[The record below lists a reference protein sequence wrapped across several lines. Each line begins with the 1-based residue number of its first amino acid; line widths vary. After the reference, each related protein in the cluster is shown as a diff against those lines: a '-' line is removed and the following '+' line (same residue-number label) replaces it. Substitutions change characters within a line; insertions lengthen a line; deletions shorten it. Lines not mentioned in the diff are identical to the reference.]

1 MSGTD
6 TDISPRMG
14 FIGLGNIGAPM
25 AQHLLGWPGGLVVRD
40 LDESATAPFADGGA
54 TVATSA
60 TEVAEQCDVIS
71 VMVLDDAQVRLV
83 VGEVLASARPGTVIA
98 IHSTIH
104 AETAGD
110 LAADARGRGV
120 EVVDAAVSG
129 GFMGAHE
136 ARLAV
141 MVGGS
146 PAAFARLEEPFARFA
161 DLVLHMGPVGAGTKA
176 KLARNLVTFVSYAA
190 AGEAARLAEA
200 SGIAV
205 QDLARVVRHSDAVT
219 GGPGAILIRETAGP
233 MDRDD
238 AWRPTLEHTRDL
250 GEKDLTFALELA
262 SAEGVDVP
270 LATLAL
276 NRLGGELG
284 L

>member
-1 MSGTD
+1 M
-6 TDISPRMG
+6 
-14 FIGLGNIGAPM
+14 
-25 AQHLLGWPGGLVVRD
+25 
-40 LDESATAPFADGGA
+40 
-54 TVATSA
+54 
-60 TEVAEQCDVIS
+60 
-71 VMVLDDAQVRLV
+71 
-83 VGEVLASARPGTVIA
+83 
-98 IHSTIH
+98 
-104 AETAGD
+104 
-110 LAADARGRGV
+110 
-120 EVVDAAVSG
+120 VDAPVSG

-146 PAAFARLEEPFARFA
+146 PEGFARLEAPFARFA

-200 SGIAV
+200 SGIGV

-219 GGPGAILIRETAGP
+219 GGPGAILIRDTVGP

-238 AWRPTLEHTRDL
+238 AWWPTLEHTREL